1 MTRTPPTGTA
11 GKPPWRR
18 TTKRSPCVVCGRVG
32 SCVYTGDPKTPD
44 AVLCVN
50 KRSEAICGRGFLHR
64 LDEHG
69 PVWPAWV
76 KTLYV
81 AKRMLETSG

>member
-1 MTRTPPTGTA
+1 MTRTESS
-11 GKPPWRR
+11 GKAAWHK
-18 TTKRSPCVVCGRVG
+18 TTKAAPCPVCGRVG
-32 SCVYTGDPKTPD
+32 SCVYAGNPSAPD
-44 AVLCVN
+44 AVLCLNVP
-50 KRSEAICGRGFLHR
+50 SERICGRGFLHR
-64 LDEHG
+64 MDEHG